1 MTISTLTFQTT
12 AVAQMDA
19 LETALSQTQSQ
30 LSTGKQLQSAA
41 DNPTAMTQVN
51 ELNMQLAASQQQ
63 VNNGNTVTSSLQ
75 LEQNALTSATTALQ
89 SARDLA
95 IEGNNSDLSVTD
107 RQALVAQLQQLQQT
121 LLASANSQDGQGNY
135 LFGGTASGAAPFA
148 AGGSAVS
155 YLGNDQV
162 NQVQIGPDQSVSV
175 GDAGSSVFMNI
186 PAGNGTFTTAAA
198 GANTGSASIDT
209 GSVTNPSAWV
219 PDLYTISFTSPTQY
233 QVTNSA
239 GTVVGSGNYAS
250 GDAISFNGVQVT
262 ISGTPAAG
270 DQFSVAPAGKA
281 SVFSTIAGLI
291 TTLSSS
297 TLSSA
302 QISTQVGGSIQQ
314 IDSALNNIN
323 DVQAGVGG
331 RLNAITAAASSA
343 QTTQTNLTASV
354 SQLSD
359 VDYAAAVTKLSS
371 QELTLQA
378 AQESYASIAK
388 LSLFNYL
395 S

>member
-41 DNPTAMTQVN
+41 DNPTAMTEVN
-51 ELNMQLAASQQQ
+51 LLNAQLSASQQQ
-63 VNNGNTVTSSLQ
+63 VSNGNIVTSGLQ
-75 LEQNALTSATTALQ
+75 LEQNALSNATTALQ
-89 SARDLA
+89 SARDIA
-95 IEGNNSDLSVTD
+95 IEGNNSDLSASD
-107 RQALVAQLQQLQQT
+107 RQGLVAQLQQLQQT
-121 LLASANSQDGQGNY
+121 LLASANSQDAQGNY
-135 LFGGTASGAAPFA
+135 LFGGTASGSAPFA
-148 AGGSAVS
+148 AGGSSVS

-162 NQVQIGPDQSVSV
+162 NQVQIGPDQSLSV
-175 GDAGSSVFMNI
+175 GDAGSAVFMNI
-186 PAGNGTFTTAAA
+186 PAGNGTFTTAVS

-209 GSVTNPSAWV
+209 GSITNPAAWV
-219 PDLYTISFTSPTQY
+219 PDVYSVSFSSPTQY
-233 QVTNSA
+233 QVTNGA
-239 GTVVGSGNYAS
+239 GAVVASGAYVSGN
-250 GDAISFNGVQVT
+250 AIAFNGAQVT

-270 DQFSVAPAGKA
+270 DQFTVAPAGKA
-281 SVFSTIAGLI
+281 SVFSTISGLI

-302 QISTQVGGSIQQ
+302 QISTQVGGAIQQ

-331 RLNAITAAASSA
+331 RLNAITAAAASA

>member
-1 MTISTLTFQTT
+1 MTISTLTFQNT

-19 LETALSQTQSQ
+19 LETALSQTQTQ
-30 LSTGKQLQSAA
+30 LSTGKQLQNAA
-41 DNPTAMTQVN
+41 DNPTAMTEVN
-51 ELNMQLAASQQQ
+51 ELNAQLSASQQQ
-63 VNNGNTVTSSLQ
+63 VSNGNTVTSGLQ
-75 LEQNALTSATTALQ
+75 LEQNALTNATTALQ
-89 SARDLA
+89 SARDIA
-95 IEGNNSDLSVTD
+95 VEGNNSDLSLSE
-107 RQALVAQLQQLQQT
+107 RQGLVAQLQQLQQT
-121 LLASANSQDGQGNY
+121 LLASANSQDAQGNY
-135 LFGGTASGAAPFA
+135 LFGGTASGSPPFA
-148 AGGSAVS
+148 AGGSSVS

-162 NQVQIGPDQSVSV
+162 NQVQIGPDQSLSV

-186 PAGNGTFTTAAA
+186 PAGNGTFTTAVS

-209 GSVTNPSAWV
+209 GSLTNPAAWV
-219 PDLYTISFTSPTQY
+219 PDVYTIAFSSPTQY
-233 QVTNSA
+233 QVTN
-239 GTVVGSGNYAS
+239 GSGAVVATGAYVS
-250 GDAISFNGVQVT
+250 GDAITFNGAQVT

-270 DQFSVAPAGKA
+270 DQFTVAPAGKA

-291 TTLSSS
+291 TTLNSGS
-297 TLSSA
+297 LSSA

-314 IDSALNNIN
+314 IDAALNNLN
-323 DVQAGVGG
+323 NVQAGVGG
-331 RLNAITAAASSA
+331 RLNAITASASSA

-359 VDYAAAVTKLSS
+359 VDYAAAVTKLSG

>member
-1 MTISTLTFQTT
+1 MTISTLTFQNT
-12 AVAQMDA
+12 ALAQMEA

-30 LSTGKQLQSAA
+30 LSTGKQLQNAA

-51 ELNMQLAASQQQ
+51 LLSAQLSASQQQ
-63 VNNGNTVTSSLQ
+63 VSNGNTVTSGLQ
-75 LEQNALTSATTALQ
+75 LEQNALTNATTALQ
-89 SARDLA
+89 SARDIA
-95 IEGNNSDLSVTD
+95 IEGNNSDLSVSE
-107 RQALVAQLQQLQQT
+107 RQGLVAQLQQLQQT
-121 LLASANSQDGQGNY
+121 LLASANSQDAQGNY
-135 LFGGTASGAAPFA
+135 LFGGTANGSPPFA
-148 AGGSAVS
+148 AGGTSVS

-162 NQVQIGPDQSVSV
+162 NQVQIGPDQSLSV
-175 GDAGSSVFMNI
+175 GDAGSAVFMNI

-198 GANTGSASIDT
+198 AANTGSASIDP
-209 GSVTNPSAWV
+209 GSITTPSAWL
-219 PDLYTISFTSPTQY
+219 PDVYTIGFSSPTQY

-239 GTVVGSGNYAS
+239 GTVVASGAYVS
-250 GDAISFNGVQVT
+250 GDAITFNGAQVT

-270 DQFSVAPAGKA
+270 DQFTVAPAGKA
-281 SVFSTIAGLI
+281 SVFSTISGLI
-291 TTLSSS
+291 NTLNSG

-302 QISTQVGGSIQQ
+302 QISTQVGGAIQQ
-314 IDSALNNIN
+314 IDSALNNLN
-323 DVQAGVGG
+323 NVQAGVGG
-331 RLNAITAAASSA
+331 RLNAVTAAATSA

-359 VDYAAAVTKLSS
+359 VDYAAAVTKLSG

>member
-51 ELNMQLAASQQQ
+51 ELDMQLAASQQQ
-63 VNNGNTVTSSLQ
+63 VNNGSTVTSSLQ

-148 AGGSAVS
+148 AGGSAVN

-291 TTLSSS
+291 TTLNSG

-302 QISTQVGGSIQQ
+302 QISTQVGGAIQQ

-323 DVQAGVGG
+323 NVQAGVGG
-331 RLNAITAAASSA
+331 RLNAISAAASTA
-343 QTTQTNLTASV
+343 QTTQTNLQASV

>member
-1 MTISTLTFQTT
+1 MTISTLTFQTN
-12 AVAQMDA
+12 ALAQMEA
-19 LETALSQTQSQ
+19 LETELSQTQSQ
-30 LSTGKQLQSAA
+30 LATGKQLQRAA

-51 ELNMQLAASQQQ
+51 ELNAQLSASQQQ
-63 VNNGNTVTSSLQ
+63 VSNGNMVTSGLQ
-75 LEQNALTSATTALQ
+75 LEQNALSNATNALQ

-95 IEGNNSDLSVTD
+95 IEGNNSDLSLTD
-107 RQALVAQLQQLQQT
+107 RQGLVAQLQQLQQT
-121 LLASANSQDGQGNY
+121 LLASANGQDAQGNY
-135 LFGGTASGAAPFA
+135 LFGGTASGSPPFA
-148 AGGSAVS
+148 SAGTSVS

-162 NQVQIGPDQSVSV
+162 NQVQIGPDQSLSV
-175 GDAGSSVFMNI
+175 GDAGSAVFMNI
-186 PAGNGTFTTAAA
+186 PAGNGTFTTAVS
-198 GANTGSASIDT
+198 GTNTGSASIDT

-219 PDLYTISFTSPTQY
+219 PDVYTVSFSSPTQY
-233 QVTNSA
+233 QVTNGGGA
-239 GTVVGSGNYAS
+239 VVASGGYVS
-250 GDAISFNGVQVT
+250 GDAISFNGAQVT

-270 DQFSVAPAGKA
+270 DQFTVAPAGKA

-297 TLSSA
+297 TLTSA

-314 IDSALNNIN
+314 IDAALNNIDN
-323 DVQAGVGG
+323 VQAGVGG
-331 RLNAITAAASSA
+331 RLNAITAAGSSA
-343 QTTQTNLTASV
+343 QTAQTNLTASV

>member
-1 MTISTLTFQTT
+1 MTEVNLLN
-12 AVAQMDA
+12 A
-19 LETALSQTQSQ
+19 Q
-30 LSTGKQLQSAA
+30 LS
-41 DNPTAMTQVN
+41 
-51 ELNMQLAASQQQ
+51 ASQQQ
-63 VNNGNTVTSSLQ
+63 VSNGNLVTSGLQ
-75 LEQNALTSATTALQ
+75 LEQNALTNATTALQ
-89 SARDLA
+89 SARDIA
-95 IEGNNSDLSVTD
+95 IEGNNSDLSLTE
-107 RQALVAQLQQLQQT
+107 RQGLVAQLQQLQQT
-121 LLASANSQDGQGNY
+121 LLASANSQDAQGNY
-135 LFGGTASGAAPFA
+135 LFGGTASGSAPFA
-148 AGGSAVS
+148 ASGSSVS

-162 NQVQIGPDQSVSV
+162 NQVQISPDQSLSV
-175 GDAGSSVFMNI
+175 GDAGSAVFMNI

-198 GANTGSASIDT
+198 AANTGSASIDP
-209 GSVTNPSAWV
+209 GSLTSPAAWV
-219 PDLYTISFTSPTQY
+219 PDVYTVAFSSPTQY
-233 QVTNSA
+233 QVTNGT
-239 GTVVGSGNYAS
+239 GTVVASGAYTS
-250 GDAISFNGVQVT
+250 GDAIAFNGAQVT

-270 DQFSVAPAGKA
+270 DQFTVAPAGKA

>member
-1 MTISTLTFQTT
+1 MTISTLTFQTN

-41 DNPTAMTQVN
+41 DNPTAMTEVN
-51 ELNMQLAASQQQ
+51 LLNAQLSASQQQ
-63 VNNGNTVTSSLQ
+63 VSNGNLVTSGLQ
-75 LEQNALTSATTALQ
+75 LEQNALTNATTALQ
-89 SARDLA
+89 SARDIA
-95 IEGNNSDLSVTD
+95 IEGNNSDLSLTD
-107 RQALVAQLQQLQQT
+107 RQGLVAQLQQLQQT
-121 LLASANSQDGQGNY
+121 LLASGNSQDAQGTY
-135 LFGGTASGAAPFA
+135 LFGGTASGSPPFA
-148 AGGSAVS
+148 ASGTSVS
-155 YLGNDQV
+155 YVGNDQV
-162 NQVQIGPDQSVSV
+162 NQVQISPDQSLSV
-175 GDAGSSVFMNI
+175 GDAGSAVFMNI

-209 GSVTNPSAWV
+209 GSVTDPAAWV
-219 PDLYTISFTSPTQY
+219 ADVYTVSFSSPTQY
-233 QVTNSA
+233 QVTNGT
-239 GTVVGSGNYAS
+239 GTVVASGAYTSGN
-250 GDAISFNGVQVT
+250 AIAFNGAQVT

-270 DQFSVAPAGKA
+270 DQFTVAPAGKA

-291 TTLSSS
+291 ATLGSS

-302 QISTQVGGSIQQ
+302 QISTQVGGAIQQ

>member
-1 MTISTLTFQTT
+1 MTISTLTFQNT

-19 LETALSQTQSQ
+19 LETALSQTQTQ
-30 LSTGKQLQSAA
+30 LSTGKQLQNAA
-41 DNPTAMTQVN
+41 DNPTAMTEVN
-51 ELNMQLAASQQQ
+51 ELNAQLSASQQQ
-63 VNNGNTVTSSLQ
+63 VSNGNTVTSGLQ
-75 LEQNALTSATTALQ
+75 LEQNALTNATTALQ
-89 SARDLA
+89 SARDIA
-95 IEGNNSDLSVTD
+95 VEGNNSDLSLSE
-107 RQALVAQLQQLQQT
+107 RQGLVAQLQQLQQT
-121 LLASANSQDGQGNY
+121 LLASANSQDAQGNY
-135 LFGGTASGAAPFA
+135 LFGGTASGSPPFA
-148 AGGSAVS
+148 AGSSSVS

-162 NQVQIGPDQSVSV
+162 NQVQIGPDQSLSV

-186 PAGNGTFTTAAA
+186 PAGNGTFTTAVS

-209 GSVTNPSAWV
+209 GSLTNPAAWV
-219 PDLYTISFTSPTQY
+219 PDVYTIAFSSPTQY
-233 QVTNSA
+233 QVTN
-239 GTVVGSGNYAS
+239 GSGAVVATGAYVS
-250 GDAISFNGVQVT
+250 GDAITFNGAQVT

-270 DQFSVAPAGKA
+270 DQFTVAPAGKA

-291 TTLSSS
+291 TTLNSGS
-297 TLSSA
+297 LSSA

-314 IDSALNNIN
+314 IDAALNNLN
-323 DVQAGVGG
+323 NVQAGVGG
-331 RLNAITAAASSA
+331 RLNAITASASSA

-359 VDYAAAVTKLSS
+359 VDYAAAVTKLSG